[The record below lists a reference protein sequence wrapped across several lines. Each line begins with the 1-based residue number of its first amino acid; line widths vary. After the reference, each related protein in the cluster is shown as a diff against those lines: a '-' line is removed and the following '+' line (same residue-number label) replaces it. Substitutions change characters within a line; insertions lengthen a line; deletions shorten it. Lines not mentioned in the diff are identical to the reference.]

1 MLRAS
6 VGSMLRLQGVAHQ
19 QLAPTSDGKFFVD
32 IALPGARIQL
42 HAVAH
47 GSTT

>member
-1 MLRAS
+1 MPRVS
-6 VGSMLRLQGVAHQ
+6 VGSVLHLRSMAHQ

-42 HAVAH
+42 HAVRH
-47 GSTT
+47 GSPT